1 MKPSAFEYFTAS
13 TVAEAISLLERYE
26 DEAKIIAGGQ
36 SLVPMMNFRVAQP
49 EVLID
54 INGIKELDYI
64 RQEDDEIVIGAL
76 TRERDLELSPLVQE
90 KCPILA
96 EAISLIGHASI
107 RTRGTIGGSLVHA
120 DPAAE
125 IPLTIYGLDAK
136 MRVVGPSGER
146 TLEPEEFFLSYLTTS
161 LEPLEILVEVR
172 IPVLPQKTG
181 WSFVELTRRRGD
193 FYIVA
198 VASILFME
206 KGGVCKEARICL
218 GGVGPTSIRAE
229 EAEKILAGQVIT
241 DELIEKAGQKA
252 AEAADPESDYH
263 ASAEYRRDMTR
274 VFVKRGLAEARNRAK
289 GG

>member
-64 RQEDDEIVIGAL
+64 RQDDDEIVIGAL

-125 IPLTIYGLDAK
+125 IPLAIYGLDEK
-136 MRVVGPSGER
+136 MKVVGHSGER
-146 TLEPEEFFLSYLTTS
+146 TLEPEEFFLS
-161 LEPLEILVEVR
+161 
-172 IPVLPQKTG
+172 
-181 WSFVELTRRRGD
+181 
-193 FYIVA
+193 
-198 VASILFME
+198 
-206 KGGVCKEARICL
+206 
-218 GGVGPTSIRAE
+218 
-229 EAEKILAGQVIT
+229 
-241 DELIEKAGQKA
+241 
-252 AEAADPESDYH
+252 
-263 ASAEYRRDMTR
+263 
-274 VFVKRGLAEARNRAK
+274 
-289 GG
+289 